1 MQLIT
6 EGDYRDYRIAVIESK
21 KKYMIAAI
29 EFRQRLLERRGVIR
43 SEMSKKKRLHI
54 LPEDPERHEFRV

>member
-21 KKYMIAAI
+21 KKYIIATI
-29 EFRQRLLERRGVIR
+29 EFRQRLLERRRMIH
-43 SEMSKKKRLHI
+43 SEMSKNKRRHI
-54 LPEDPERHEFRV
+54 LPKDPERHEIRV